1 MTNDRYNDHIKSLDG
16 NILEREKLKEWI
28 RNNCISYTF
37 IKDELV
43 PNPDFMK
50 LKRI

>member
-16 NILEREKLKEWI
+16 NIIEREKLKEWI
-28 RNNCISYTF
+28 RNNCISYSF
-37 IKDELV
+37 LQNELV
-43 PNPDFMK
+43 PNPDF